1 MSKKTIMITG
11 ASSGIGE
18 ACAFVFATG
27 AYRLILTGRREKRL
41 AELKTQLESRHQTPV
56 MPLPMDVRNQQSVE
70 RAIGTLNGPW
80 KDIDILVNNAGLAL
94 GLSGIEEGNTSDWD
108 QMIDTNLKGLLYVS
122 KAVIPLMMARQS
134 GHIIHIGSIAGRETY
149 PKGNV
154 YCATKHA
161 VASLARGMRMD
172 LLPYGIKVT
181 EISPGATETEFSLVR
196 FSGDKEK
203 ADKVYDGFTP
213 LRGEDV
219 ALAVR
224 FAATLPPHV
233 NVHDMLL
240 MPSAQAS
247 ATVIRRHPS

>member
-11 ASSGIGE
+11 AGSGIGK
-18 ACAFVFATG
+18 ACALAFATG
-27 AYRLILTGRREKRL
+27 EYRLLLTGRREKRL
-41 AELKTQLESRHQTPV
+41 AELKTQVESRHRAPV
-56 MPLPMDVRNQQSVE
+56 KILPMDVRDRQTVE
-70 RAIGTLNGPW
+70 TAIATLSAPW

-94 GLSGIEEGNTSDWD
+94 GLSSIEEGNANDWD

-122 KAVIPLMMARQS
+122 KAVIPGMMARKS
-134 GHIIHIGSIAGRETY
+134 GHIIHIGSIAGRESY
-149 PKGNV
+149 PRGNV

-172 LLPYGIKVT
+172 LLPHGIKVT

-196 FSGDKEK
+196 FGGDKEK
-203 ADKVYDGFTP
+203 ADKVYEGFTP

-240 MPSAQAS
+240 MPTAQAS
-247 ATVIRRHPS
+247 ATLIQRQSE